1 MPIYR
6 SGYRSQADKQEL
18 ARFYNSAAW
27 KRTRAAV
34 LERAGGLC
42 EWCGEPAD
50 GRHRL
55 DVVHLASSTLELLR
69 GAGDPLNPAI
79 LAAGH
84 RKCHAAYAAGNLGL
98 PPGRRR

>member
-1 MPIYR
+1 MPITR
-6 SGYRSQADKQEL
+6 SGYRSNADKAEL

-34 LERAGGLC
+34 LARSGGLC
-42 EWCGEPAD
+42 EWCGEPPR
-50 GRHRL
+50 GSPL

-69 GAGDPLNPAI
+69 GAGDPLNLAI

-84 RKCHAAYAAGNLGL
+84 RGCHAAYSSGQLG
-98 PPGRRR
+98 PPRR

>member
-1 MPIYR
+1 MPITR
-6 SGYRSQADKQEL
+6 SGYRSEADKQEL

-55 DVVHLASSTLELLR
+55 DVVHSSTLELLR

-84 RKCHAAYAAGNLGL
+84 RKCHSRYSAGMLG
-98 PPGRRR
+98 PPPRR

>member
-1 MPIYR
+1 MPITR
-6 SGYRSQADKQEL
+6 SGYRSNADKAEL

-69 GAGDPLNPAI
+69 GAGDPFGSGGP
-79 LAAGH
+79 GGWH
-84 RKCHAAYAAGNLGL
+84 RKCHSRYSAGMLG
-98 PPGRRR
+98 PPPRR

>member
-1 MPIYR
+1 MPITR
-6 SGYRSQADKQEL
+6 SGYRSSADKEEL

-42 EWCGEPAD
+42 EWCGEPPD
-50 GRHRL
+50 GWHRL
-55 DVVHLASSTLELLR
+55 DVVHLASSTLELFR

-84 RKCHAAYAAGNLGL
+84 RGCHSAYSAGKLG
-98 PPGRRR
+98 PPRR